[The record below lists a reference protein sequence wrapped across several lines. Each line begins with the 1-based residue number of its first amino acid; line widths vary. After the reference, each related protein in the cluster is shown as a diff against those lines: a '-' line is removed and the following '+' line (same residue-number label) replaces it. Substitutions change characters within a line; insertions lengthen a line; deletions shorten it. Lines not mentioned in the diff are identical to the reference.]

1 MATISLI
8 AGIAMYL
15 FIENWYFVQGTGLLA
30 LLIESGLGMP
40 QLYRNHKNRSTV
52 GMNRTMVLLWLAGDL
67 LKTVYYII
75 KDTPIQ
81 FWICGFIQITVDILI
96 LLQGFFFKR
105 QER

>member
-1 MATISLI
+1 M
-8 AGIAMYL
+8 
-15 FIENWYFVQGTGLLA
+15 LA

-105 QER
+105 QERYAEYIPLV